1 MLDVYPI
8 YIEMIFSKTNL
19 GRVTA
24 FDPQCSLP
32 IAQKNLL
39 RLIDGKTPLVT
50 LSRSMDSSS
59 CSIELIDAL
68 LNQDLIRL
76 ASERSNSGFTDSHPP
91 QRSSYLSATS
101 THDDRTIPAQL
112 SSLQEAS
119 PEHKVRRA
127 EKLGVAKESIATFV
141 LTYLP
146 AYATLVLKD
155 IEDIANGQQLAA
167 TIDAVSSMANQSD
180 SVSPVHIKELRQAVR
195 HLLSD

>member
-1 MLDVYPI
+1 
-8 YIEMIFSKTNL
+8 MIFSKTNL
-19 GRVTA
+19 GRATA
-24 FDPQCSLP
+24 FDPHCSLP
-32 IAQKNLL
+32 TPQKNLL
-39 RLIDGKTPLVT
+39 RLIDGKTPLIT
-50 LSRSMDSSS
+50 LSRSMDASG

-76 ASERSNSGFTDSHPP
+76 SSERSNSGFSDSNPL
-91 QRSSYLSATS
+91 QRSSYLSAVS
-101 THDDRTIPAQL
+101 DHDDRTIPAQL
-112 SSLQEAS
+112 APQQAAS
-119 PEHKVRRA
+119 PEHEVRRA
-127 EKLGVAKESIATFV
+127 EKLSVAKESIATFV

-146 AYATLVLKD
+146 AYATTVLKD